1 MWQSLPVLSSG
12 SHTNVRQH
20 QAMKGSDSQFGLML
34 KEKCSGSGV
43 CCFFVRRVGINRLI
57 LRLKWHINEA

>member
-1 MWQSLPVLSSG
+1 MWQSLSVLSSG
-12 SHTNVRQH
+12 SHTNMRQH

-34 KEKCSGSGV
+34 KEKCLWFRRML
-43 CCFFVRRVGINRLI
+43 FFVRRVGINRLI

>member
-12 SHTNVRQH
+12 SHTRVRQH

-34 KEKCSGSGV
+34 KEKCLWFR
-43 CCFFVRRVGINRLI
+43 CMLFFCAPDRD
-57 LRLKWHINEA
+57 

>member
-20 QAMKGSDSQFGLML
+20 QSDERVRQPVWLNVKRKVPLVPVYAVFL
-34 KEKCSGSGV
+34 CAGSG
-43 CCFFVRRVGINRLI
+43 LT
-57 LRLKWHINEA
+57 A